1 MCLATYT
8 VLYGGVR
15 VGEEDIEEGR
25 VNENKLRQERSEK
38 RMEEIHG
45 IMSNIIYSLF
55 LHGISFILAI

>member
-15 VGEEDIEEGR
+15 AGEEDIEEGR

-55 LHGISFILAI
+55 LHGISFYTHP